1 MGKVNLVWKEGERTW
16 VKDHW
21 EFKKGCSPLC
31 KCLELANHDLSKAMD
46 LCYQWTS
53 ENFTPEEIGYCCTNN
68 KYEEELEAERDAYR
82 TISYAEE
89 FLIREGFLSPE
100 NAVTVFCKELS
111 D

>member
-46 LCYQWTS
+46 LCHQWRI
-53 ENFTPEEIGYCCTNN
+53 ENIPDEEIGYCCTNN
-68 KYEEELEAERDAYR
+68 QYEAELEREWIEDREKWYKDKFGAE
-82 TISYAEE
+82 
-89 FLIREGFLSPE
+89 
-100 NAVTVFCKELS
+100 KKK
-111 D
+111 